1 MLCCVASCVSL
12 SEAMLS
18 SSRTAVPDTPVFRTG
33 LVRVLFVSVCEPS
46 VVATVL
52 SIAKVTSCPEP
63 DVSMP
68 VPPVSVNVCESR
80 STLSAP
86 PESA

>member
-1 MLCCVASCVSL
+1 MDCWVANCVSL
-12 SEAMLS
+12 SDAMLS
-18 SSRTAVPDTPVFRTG
+18 SSRTAVPDTLVFNTG
-33 LVRVLFVSVCEPS
+33 LVRVLLVSVCEP
-46 VVATVL
+46 VRVATVL
-52 SIAKVTSCPEP
+52 SMSNVTVCPEP

-68 VPPVSVNVCESR
+68 VPPVSVKVCESR